1 MAKKI
6 GQIRYYGPNNNST
19 GQKVNY
25 PEDLARNSLRYGN
38 VFNTIYPIV
47 QLGVQ
52 TMPGVKFYV
61 NNHTTPIIVGAT
73 GIYELD
79 VDGLSNIT
87 DIQFDNTSLDMIDNN
102 PNAYLIIDYIY
113 ETE

>member
-1 MAKKI
+1 MLPVLLIVLYKEEMKMAKKI

-47 QLGVQ
+47 QLGV
-52 TMPGVKFYV
+52 
-61 NNHTTPIIVGAT
+61 
-73 GIYELD
+73 
-79 VDGLSNIT
+79 
-87 DIQFDNTSLDMIDNN
+87 
-102 PNAYLIIDYIY
+102 
-113 ETE
+113 